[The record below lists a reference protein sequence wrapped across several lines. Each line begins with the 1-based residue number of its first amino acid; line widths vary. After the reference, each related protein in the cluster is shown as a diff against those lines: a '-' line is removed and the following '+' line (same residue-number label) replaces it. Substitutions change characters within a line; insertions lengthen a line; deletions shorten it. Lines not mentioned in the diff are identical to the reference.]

1 MPGNRALYDRAMEQ
15 SREAARLKNWDESLK
30 QAVRALHEFPQDS
43 DARSS
48 AAVALFNT
56 GKYPQALQ
64 VFEELRGSDTNNP
77 FFLEYIARVHEQMG
91 NRLAALGAY
100 RQLVELQQSRRLLP
114 RAVDALHDVLRL
126 QPDADDD
133 RLRLARMLEE
143 LGNRTAAVAEY
154 MQLASNLQA
163 QGKLDAA
170 NGYAEQ
176 ALRLDPSHR
185 EAKEFI
191 GSLHAAMAEAADAAV
206 THSSDEP
213 MAMPLPTAGMTGALR
228 SQQFALEKI
237 VALAQEA
244 QEAGDMD
251 TAVAQYER
259 AVQGGFDRTD
269 VFYSLGLLYQERG
282 DQRRAADM
290 LQRAAH
296 DPEYALSAHYALGT
310 AYKELG
316 QLQQAAQ
323 EFEHTL
329 RLVDLQS
336 IGKAESEDLIQMFE
350 SAAGIYT
357 ELNDVA
363 RAASL
368 YSTLANFFQG
378 KRWGKELADEF
389 RRKAKELTDRNM
401 FAKLRLL
408 GTGALTAP
416 EPPPPAEEA
425 APAAAESMP
434 ETWGKIRPITDFLRP
449 SQVAETNH
457 QPAMAGTM
465 APAADSLHTLDVLPT
480 LPQQETHTFAPMTR
494 LDTNGVDEEIE
505 RYVQT
510 SEKYVEQGF
519 ILAAL
524 DLCMEVIRLNP
535 DYLPIHLRMGEIYER
550 DGRLEDALAKYQLLI
565 DTYTVRNEG
574 KRAIDVYYR
583 LIELSP
589 DTTNAR
595 AKLADLL
602 KQAGRTDEALEQSL
616 LVAGAY
622 FRIGQTNKALE
633 EYRQILQWA
642 PKSAKLRAQYGQALL
657 KLERYEAALGE
668 FRQALELDKE
678 DVAGVARINMT
689 LALMGDQPGAVW
701 QSLDTLLKRLK
712 AQSSFLNEVL
722 AEYRAALIVSD
733 VGILHYIL
741 GIILQNHQQHQS
753 ALLEL
758 EQARDLLAV
767 DEDPMLPAVLV
778 HQALA
783 DSYIALGQ
791 ANEALEQLR
800 AGHAVANHAPPLDA
814 QSRYPFSTP
823 LTQGELV
830 RRMAEAYAASDDL
843 DGAEQALQQAKQLLP
858 YDRAIYTK
866 LADVYFRQGKLN
878 EALTQLDE
886 LATYYEERQDLDKA
900 IETLEYGAQLAPNN
914 IANGR
919 RLAQL
924 CMRRGYLDRGLD
936 GLSRVAELQRKAG
949 QMKDAVSS
957 LQQAAEVY
965 WTLGQQ
971 EQARAMY
978 DRIVRIAP
986 NDLDARNW
994 LSLMYTL
1001 AGRTRDAINEKKQI
1015 VRIALQQ
1022 RDLDN
1027 AIAELHQIIAL
1038 DQTDSEPYY
1047 QLADVL
1053 MRRGEYEQA
1062 LRLYGRLAKMPNI
1075 ETERVEA
1082 LQAAAKRM
1090 LQQQQQTPA

>member
-15 SREAARLKNWDESLK
+15 SREAARLKHWDESLK

-77 FFLEYIARVHEQMG
+77 FFLEYIARVHEQMS
-91 NRLAALGAY
+91 NRLAAIGAY
-100 RQLVELQQSRRLLP
+100 RQLADLQQSRRLLP
-114 RAVDALHDVLRL
+114 RAVDAIQDVLRL
-126 QPDADDD
+126 QPDAEED
-133 RLRLARMLEE
+133 RVRLARMLEE
-143 LGNRTAAVAEY
+143 VGNRTAAVAEY
-154 MQLASNLQA
+154 MQLASHLQA
-163 QGKLDAA
+163 QGKLDEA
-170 NGYAEQ
+170 NSYAEQ

-206 THSSDEP
+206 THISNEP

-228 SQQFALEKI
+228 SQQFALEKV

-244 QEAGDMD
+244 QQAGDMD
-251 TAVAQYER
+251 TAVAHYER
-259 AVQGGFDRTD
+259 AVQGGFDRSD

-282 DQRRAADM
+282 DQRKAADM
-290 LQRAAH
+290 LQHAAH

-350 SAAGIYT
+350 SAASIYT

-378 KRWGKELADEF
+378 KRWGKELADGF

-416 EPPPPAEEA
+416 EPPPPA
-425 APAAAESMP
+425 AEVALAEVEPMP

-449 SQVAETNH
+449 SQASESNR
-457 QPAMAGTM
+457 QPSAAITT
-465 APAADSLHTLDVLPT
+465 APAVNPLHTLDALPT
-480 LPQQETHTFAPMTR
+480 LPQQEAPHFVPLTK
-494 LDTNGVDEEIE
+494 LDTSGADETIA

-510 SEKYVEQGF
+510 SEKYVEQGL

-565 DTYTVRNEG
+565 DTYTIRGEG
-574 KRAIDVYYR
+574 QRAIDVYHR

-595 AKLADLL
+595 TKLADLL

-616 LVAGAY
+616 LVANAY

-633 EYRQILQWA
+633 EYRQMLQWA
-642 PKSAKLRAQYGQALL
+642 PKSARLHAQYGQALL

-668 FRQALELDKE
+668 FRHALEFDQS
-678 DVAGVARINMT
+678 DVVGIARINMT
-689 LALMGDQPGAVW
+689 LALMGEQPVAVW
-701 QSLDTLLKRLK
+701 QSLNTLLGRLK
-712 AQSSFLNEVL
+712 AQPDALNAVL
-722 AEYRAALIVSD
+722 AEYRAALITSD
-733 VGILHYIL
+733 VAITRWALSCSNSSSTTRRCWSLNRPAICWQQTKILCCLRCSYTRRWPTATSHLVRPVRRLSNSGPVMPLPGRLRRSIRL
-741 GIILQNHQQHQS
+741 GAIRSQRRLHRANWCGAWPKRTPLRTIWL
-753 ALLEL
+753 
-758 EQARDLLAV
+758 AR
-767 DEDPMLPAVLV
+767 
-778 HQALA
+778 
-783 DSYIALGQ
+783 
-791 ANEALEQLR
+791 
-800 AGHAVANHAPPLDA
+800 
-814 QSRYPFSTP
+814 SRRCSRRSSFCPTTGPSTP
-823 LTQGELV
+823 
-830 RRMAEAYAASDDL
+830 S
-843 DGAEQALQQAKQLLP
+843 LP
-858 YDRAIYTK
+858 TC
-866 LADVYFRQGKLN
+866 
-878 EALTQLDE
+878 T
-886 LATYYEERQDLDKA
+886 
-900 IETLEYGAQLAPNN
+900 
-914 IANGR
+914 
-919 RLAQL
+919 
-924 CMRRGYLDRGLD
+924 
-936 GLSRVAELQRKAG
+936 S
-949 QMKDAVSS
+949 
-957 LQQAAEVY
+957 
-965 WTLGQQ
+965 
-971 EQARAMY
+971 ARA
-978 DRIVRIAP
+978 
-986 NDLDARNW
+986 N
-994 LSLMYTL
+994 S
-1001 AGRTRDAINEKKQI
+1001 
-1015 VRIALQQ
+1015 
-1022 RDLDN
+1022 
-1027 AIAELHQIIAL
+1027 
-1038 DQTDSEPYY
+1038 
-1047 QLADVL
+1047 
-1053 MRRGEYEQA
+1053 
-1062 LRLYGRLAKMPNI
+1062 
-1075 ETERVEA
+1075 
-1082 LQAAAKRM
+1082 KRH
-1090 LQQQQQTPA
+1090 